1 MDDYVIVQDPRN
13 HIVLG
18 VNENRQVP
26 ETIIEIYI
34 EERDD
39 GINEKWMIYILVSF
53 LIIMVGG
60 TMLF

>member
-13 HIVLG
+13 NIVLG

-26 ETIIEIYI
+26 ETIIKIHI

-39 GINEKWMIYILVSF
+39 GIPRQKVMCFVVSF
-53 LIIMVGG
+53 IIIMVGG

>member
-13 HIVLG
+13 NIVLG
-18 VNENRQVP
+18 VIENRQVP
-26 ETIIEIYI
+26 ETIIRIHI

-39 GINEKWMIYILVSF
+39 GFHHQKVMCFVVSF
-53 LIIMVGG
+53 IIIMVGG

>member
-13 HIVLG
+13 NIVLG
-18 VNENRQVP
+18 VIENRQVP
-26 ETIIEIYI
+26 ETIIRIHI

-39 GINEKWMIYILVSF
+39 GIHHQKVMCFVVSF
-53 LIIMVGG
+53 IIIMVGG

>member
-1 MDDYVIVQDPRN
+1 MDDYVIVRNPRN

-39 GINEKWMIYILVSF
+39 GIDQQRVMCILVSF
-53 LIIMVGG
+53 IIIMVGG

>member
-18 VNENRQVP
+18 VIENRQVP

-34 EERDD
+34 EERDN
-39 GINEKWMIYILVSF
+39 GIDQQRVMCILVSF
-53 LIIMVGG
+53 IIIMVGG

>member
-26 ETIIEIYI
+26 ETIIEIHI
-34 EERDD
+34 EERND
-39 GINEKWMIYILVSF
+39 GIDQQRVMCILISF
-53 LIIMVGG
+53 IIIMVGG
-60 TMLF
+60 TMIF